1 MHACI
6 ALIKKLLVKGCYLRR
21 GISLLLEVV
30 PKCLMV
36 LHRVEKKQLWIKQSC
51 ALALFYDFHFD
62 SYQADTS
69 LRSWPFD
76 FWGGEGGMGDFRKK
90 YPSDWLS
97 GKTNSCKEIPEEKNS
112 YTDKIS
118 FKACKA
124 GMKCYTSGFQEKNSI
139 TRGQIIRTPL
149 KSQMVGP

>member
-1 MHACI
+1 MTF
-6 ALIKKLLVKGCYLRR
+6 
-21 GISLLLEVV
+21 EVV
-30 PKCLMV
+30 
-36 LHRVEKKQLWIKQSC
+36 R
-51 ALALFYDFHFD
+51 A
-62 SYQADTS
+62 
-69 LRSWPFD
+69 
-76 FWGGEGGMGDFRKK
+76 GMGDFRKK

-118 FKACKA
+118 FKVSKA
-124 GMKCYTSGFQEKNSI
+124 GIKCYTSGFQEKNSI